1 MPHMPAIIKIILF
14 HVFLLQKKNKKI
26 LLRKTHLVAI
36 FRIRI
41 PTKWKFS
48 LVLIVV
54 QF

>member
-14 HVFLLQKKNKKI
+14 DVLFIAKGKSKI

-41 PTKWKFS
+41 PTK
-48 LVLIVV
+48 
-54 QF
+54 